1 MCLKGDLTLRP
12 ETQEN
17 EHSLLISAD
26 DEESLVAM
34 IMRATSVINVNE
46 LCIADFVDLKIG
58 KQSKLFIAERGSE
71 HFVYEGMILYQI
83 SSFRVPY
90 VKTNEALLTLQT
102 SYQFSLRERA
112 SFSCRSRS
120 CFFST
125 SSSSRI
131 AASSLWSEETKNVT
145 THSVGNQAQ

>member
-46 LCIADFVDLKIG
+46 LCIVDFVDLKIG

-71 HFVYEGMILYQI
+71 HLVYEGIIFYQI

-90 VKTNEALLTLQT
+90 IKTNEAFACLRYRHLIN
-102 SYQFSLRERA
+102 SL
-112 SFSCRSRS
+112 
-120 CFFST
+120 
-125 SSSSRI
+125 
-131 AASSLWSEETKNVT
+131 
-145 THSVGNQAQ
+145 